1 MENNTKYNNESFGDF
16 EFNYAVVMHGKLSE
30 LQRIKEFLEKQHGII
45 IRYHTLDRGKL
56 LIKREQED

>member
-1 MENNTKYNNESFGDF
+1 MEDKTEYTNESFGDF

-30 LQRIKEFLEKQHGII
+30 LQRIKDFLEKQHGII

-56 LIKREQED
+56 LIKRESD